1 MINILVVED
10 EIPIANLIK
19 LNLDDAGYNCTCVYD
34 GMKAID
40 LLDDNVYDLILL
52 DIMLPGAN
60 GYEVL
65 DYIKPLN
72 IPVIFLTAKNTTN
85 DKVKGLTMGAEDYI
99 VKPFEIVE
107 LLARVNVV
115 LRRYNKTSSILTF
128 KDITIDTQNVIA
140 YKSGKPLN
148 LTPKE
153 FNLLVLFVRNVNIT
167 LFRDTIYTQ
176 IWGGDFSGDS
186 RTMDLHIQ
194 RLRKKAGLN
203 DELKTIYKVGYRLC
217 DSRLGKDHEV

>member
-1 MINILVVED
+1 MINILIVED
-10 EIPIANLIK
+10 EIPISNLIK
-19 LNLDDAGYNCTCVYD
+19 LNLDDAGYKCTCAYD
-34 GMKAID
+34 GLTAID
-40 LLDDNVYDLILL
+40 KLDNNVYDLILL

-72 IPVIFLTAKNTTN
+72 IPVIFLTAKNTTD
-85 DKVKGLTMGAEDYI
+85 DKVKGLLMGAEDYI

-107 LLARVNVV
+107 LLARVEVV
-115 LRRYNKTSSILTF
+115 LRRYNKTSNILTF
-128 KDITIDTQNVIA
+128 RDLTIDTKNLTV

-176 IWGGDFSGDS
+176 IWGGDFEGDS

-203 DELKTIYKVGYRLC
+203 DCLRTIYKVGYRL
-217 DSRLGKDHEV
+217 DDNRSGKNDEI